1 MGGDAVP
8 NLNRSIR
15 VAAKC
20 DGSEPYRSKTLQ
32 WTAGMRWSAVHR
44 GTRRMRH
51 KQSLGDC
58 RATNCVQPADVS
70 AFTPEMTFVVVSGP

>member
-8 NLNRSIR
+8 NLNQSIR

-44 GTRRMRH
+44 GTRRMRRVEM
-51 KQSLGDC
+51 C
-58 RATNCVQPADVS
+58 RGGVR
-70 AFTPEMTFVVVSGP
+70 